1 MPSSTS
7 KTAKLFFYLA
17 VFIFLGLSLFLAVE
31 LIKNKPPLSPAIKP
45 EPGLNLKT
53 QVRQQPAIL
62 EPELPDKNNELPIP
76 KNLLLHVP
84 FTPQAP
90 TANWDELHNEACEEA
105 GALMIAA
112 YFSSSTEINLP
123 PQKVEAEI
131 TKLTEW
137 QDKTFGYYLDTTAAE
152 TARMIEAVY
161 GLKTQLIQN
170 FTAEDIKK
178 ALSKNRLVL
187 ISTNGRL
194 LNNPYYKRP
203 GPIHHMLLIK
213 GYTETEFITNDSG
226 TKRGLNYPYDFETIY
241 SAAADWDHAAK
252 NVDTKIKTAILVWR
266 E

>member
-1 MPSSTS
+1 MPSPAS

-17 VFIFLGLSLFLAVE
+17 VFIFLGLSLFLISE
-31 LIKNKPPLSPAIKP
+31 IIKNKQLRSPATKP
-45 EPGLNLKT
+45 MPELSLKT
-53 QVRQQPAIL
+53 QIRQQPNIPQP
-62 EPELPDKNNELPIP
+62 EPPDKDNELPIP

-105 GALMIAA
+105 GAIMANA
-112 YFSSSTEINLP
+112 YFSSSTPANLP
-123 PQKVEAEI
+123 AEEVEAQIAE
-131 TKLTEW
+131 LTAW
-137 QDKTFGYYLDTTAAE
+137 QDKALGYHLDTTSAE
-152 TARMIEAVY
+152 TARMIETAY

-170 FTAEDIKK
+170 FTAQDIKK

-194 LNNPYYKRP
+194 LSNPYYKRP
-203 GPIHHMLLIK
+203 GPIHHMLLIR

-226 TKRGLNYPYDFETIY
+226 TKRGLGYPYDFETIY